1 MPKLS
6 HWIGQYLIAVVSMF
20 VLLLVI
26 DILMRG
32 ETLARAWP
40 SALTW
45 AAVASAIFI
54 GTRYRNM
61 RRGIAC
67 GVCDV
72 LDKK

>member
-6 HWIGQYLIAVVSMF
+6 HWIVQYLIAALSMF

-26 DILMRG
+26 DLLRG
-32 ETLARAWP
+32 ELLARAWP
-40 SALTW
+40 SALAW

-54 GTRYRNM
+54 GSRYRNM
-61 RRGIAC
+61 RRGIEC
-67 GVCDV
+67 GVCDM